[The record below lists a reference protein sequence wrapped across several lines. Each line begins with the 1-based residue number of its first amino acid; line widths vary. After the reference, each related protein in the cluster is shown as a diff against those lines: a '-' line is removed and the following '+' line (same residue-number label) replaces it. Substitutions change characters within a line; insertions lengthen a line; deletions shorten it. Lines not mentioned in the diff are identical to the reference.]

1 MELYDFMRSTLAW
14 TATIACL
21 WPLNAPMLAFAF
33 KVQQGAKPIDMEN
46 DEYWTRSTVGSLVI
60 ALVTAAAIFV
70 DYMLAHPD
78 WVGLPAGPVHLTIYV
93 AYVPLVVWLL
103 ALFFAIDDLA
113 QGLSIFMIYLY
124 LPIFVLFVL
133 NWLLGLVNPSLRFWD
148 LLLNLVYPWL
158 VSVRSGT

>member
-1 MELYDFMRSTLAW
+1 MELYDFLRGTLAW

-21 WPLNAPMLAFAF
+21 WPINVPMLAFAF

-46 DEYWTRSTVGSLVI
+46 DEYWTRSFVGSLVI
-60 ALVTAAAIFV
+60 GLVTAAAIFV
-70 DYMLAHPD
+70 DYMLAD
-78 WVGLPAGPVHLTIYV
+78 WAEFPAGPVHLVIYI
-93 AYVPLVVWLL
+93 AYVPLAVWLL

-124 LPIFVLFVL
+124 LPIFVLFTL

-148 LLLNLVYPWL
+148 LLLNLAYQFL
-158 VSVRSGT
+158 VSVRSGTG